1 MKNLH
6 LLQIDTTSKL
16 VKIYNDVNRETFT
29 LKLDV
34 EVNDSFKEYV
44 NVYITS
50 DEEIK
55 EGDVVKI
62 PCGVGKVKELFWKFG
77 NDNPSY
83 IVEDIFIYKLRY
95 GQKEGELQINS
106 FRYEDVKKITLTTD
120 QDLINDGIQA
130 IDDEFL
136 EWFVK
141 NPSCEFVMTIPDVI
155 GLRDVFQPTG
165 KDLYKIIIP
174 KEETKPKTMLESLQE
189 YFKNTPKEKVL
200 EDWNEFQHLD
210 EEGITVKEFLE
221 NQKQETLEE
230 AAEKYSENWEKIT
243 GLDYENTVPSEVNK
257 LDFINGAKWQ
267 QERMYSEEEVRKM
280 FSRYNEVIAHRD
292 NEEWQAWIDKQFK
305 KK

>member
-1 MKNLH
+1 MKNLY
-6 LLQIDTTSKL
+6 LLSTDKPSILGRFIDTNNLFLRVS
-16 VKIYNDVNRETFT
+16 NDIPRGENVNI
-29 LKLDV
+29 
-34 EVNDSFKEYV
+34 
-44 NVYITS
+44 YITS

-55 EGDVVKI
+55 DVRPHK
-62 PCGVGKVKELFWKFG
+62 GKWHLEKENILNKFP
-77 NDNPSY
+77 DYLTDLS
-83 IVEDIFIYKLRY
+83 ECKLV
-95 GQKEGELQINS
+95 IM
-106 FRYEDVKKITLTTD
+106 TTD
-120 QDLINDGIQA
+120 DDLINDGVQA

-267 QERMYSEEEVRKM
+267 QEQNKNLYSEEDMYKLMYEYQEWLVLTLEPVKT
-280 FSRYNEVIAHRD
+280 F
-292 NEEWQAWIDKQFK
+292 EEWFKQFK
-305 KK
+305 K